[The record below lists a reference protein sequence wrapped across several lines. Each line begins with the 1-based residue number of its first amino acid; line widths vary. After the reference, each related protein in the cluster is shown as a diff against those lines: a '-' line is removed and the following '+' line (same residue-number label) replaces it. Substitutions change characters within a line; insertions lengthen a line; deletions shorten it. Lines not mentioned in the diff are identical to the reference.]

1 MIRGMKRVRKDG
13 PPSPL
18 DAAHAAFIQ
27 GGVSVV
33 IASRDA
39 VLVPDLLRG
48 CGCRVSRDRRRVT
61 VLFDRTRS
69 DNVLDDVVANGRI
82 AVVFSQ
88 PSTHQTIQLKGA
100 DATPVRTTAADLA
113 IVAGHRELWVQDLCR
128 AGYDRAFATAIWGAL
143 PQALAAVT
151 FTPTAAFQQTPGP
164 AAGQPL
170 GR

>member
-1 MIRGMKRVRKDG
+1 MKDG
-13 PPSPL
+13 GMTQSSTL
-18 DAAHAAFIQ
+18 DAALADFIQ

-33 IASRDA
+33 IASCNAALEAD
-39 VLVPDLLRG
+39 VVRG
-48 CGCRVSRDRRRVT
+48 CGCRVSRNLRRVT
-61 VLFDRTRS
+61 VLYDRSRS
-69 DNVLDDVVANGRI
+69 GLVLENVAANGRI

-128 AGYDRAFATAIWGAL
+128 AGYKRDFATAIWGAL